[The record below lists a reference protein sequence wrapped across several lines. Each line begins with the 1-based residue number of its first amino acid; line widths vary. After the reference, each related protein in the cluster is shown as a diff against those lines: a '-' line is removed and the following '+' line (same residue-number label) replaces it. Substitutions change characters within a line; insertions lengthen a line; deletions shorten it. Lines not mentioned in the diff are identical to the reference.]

1 MIGKIEEI
9 LVCEKAGQAML
20 NLQEAALIQG
30 KGIEGD
36 RYFLKAGTF
45 SEALEKNG
53 DFEVTMIEQEEVNS
67 FNHETGLGYE
77 ASAFRRNLVTS
88 GIRLNELVGKEFSV
102 GDARLFGVRL
112 CEPCGYL
119 AGLLGESVMD
129 HMVHKAGLRAVIRK
143 SGRVAVGADIVPC

>member
-9 LVCEKAGQAML
+9 LVCEKAGQAL
-20 NLQEAALIQG
+20 FNLREAALIQG

-45 SEALEKNG
+45 SEALEKSG
-53 DFEVTMIEQEEVNS
+53 DFEITMIEREEVNS
-67 FNHETGLGYE
+67 FNNETCLAYE

-88 GIRLNELVGKEFSV
+88 GIRLNELVGKEFTV
-102 GDARLFGVRL
+102 GDARLYGVRL

-119 AGLLGESVMD
+119 AGLLGETVMD

-143 SGRVAVGADIVPC
+143 SGRVAVGVSIVQC